1 LLQEALLSKP
11 LVEKNRSNPQWPVE
25 DVHRLARKYW
35 VTPLAL
41 MTRLLN
47 LGRTNWQYYS
57 AWRKKWGERGKTRT
71 QKPTNGLL

>member
-1 LLQEALLSKP
+1 MAI
-11 LVEKNRSNPQWPVE
+11 E

-47 LGRTNWQYYS
+47 LGRTNWQYYG
-57 AWRKKWGERGKTRT
+57 AWRKKWGER
-71 QKPTNGLL
+71 